1 MLLTLLLVGLVVF
14 HVLEDYSRYKKLLNI
29 LDFSIQFFLEISS
42 ISHKKVKNKQV
53 EC

>member
-14 HVLEDYSRYKKLLNI
+14 HVLEDYSRYKKLNI
-29 LDFSIQFFLEISS
+29 LVFSIQFFLEISS
-42 ISHKKVKNKQV
+42 INHKKVKNKQA